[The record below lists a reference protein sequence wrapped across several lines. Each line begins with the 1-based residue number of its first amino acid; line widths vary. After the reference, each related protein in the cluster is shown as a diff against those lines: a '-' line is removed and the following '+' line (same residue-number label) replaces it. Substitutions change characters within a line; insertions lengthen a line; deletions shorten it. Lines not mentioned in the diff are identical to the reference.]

1 MSTEPTTPAGPSAPT
16 ATHHVGIGARLR
28 NYFLAGVLVVA
39 PIAITL
45 YVTMLVVR
53 AFDGWLTPLIPVQY
67 RPETYLQLP
76 IGIPGLGLIMA
87 LVGLTFIG
95 WITAGVLG
103 RLVVRLGEAIVTRM
117 PVVRGIYSA
126 SKQIVETVFKNKS
139 AAFRQVVLVEFP
151 MAGIW
156 SVGFITGTTDGEVGA
171 NLPGDM
177 VNVFVPMTPNITSGF
192 LLYMP
197 RDRTREL
204 SMSVEEGIKMVVSIG
219 IISPSERAPDA
230 TARRSAAAD

>member
-1 MSTEPTTPAGPSAPT
+1 MRHA
-16 ATHHVGIGARLR
+16 GIGARLR

-45 YVTMLVVR
+45 YVTVLVVR

-67 RPETYLQLP
+67 RPETYFQLP
-76 IGIPGLGLIMA
+76 FGIPGLGLIIA

-103 RLVVRLGEAIVTRM
+103 RLIVRLGEAIVTRM

-126 SKQIVETVFKNKS
+126 SKQIVETLFKNQS
-139 AAFRQVVLVEFP
+139 SAFRQVVLVEFP
-151 MAGIW
+151 MTGMW

-171 NLPGDM
+171 SLPGDM

-192 LLYMP
+192 LLYME
-197 RDRTREL
+197 REKLDRKSTRL
-204 SMSVEEGIKMVVSIG
+204 NSSHRY
-219 IISPSERAPDA
+219 ISRMPS
-230 TARRSAAAD
+230 SA